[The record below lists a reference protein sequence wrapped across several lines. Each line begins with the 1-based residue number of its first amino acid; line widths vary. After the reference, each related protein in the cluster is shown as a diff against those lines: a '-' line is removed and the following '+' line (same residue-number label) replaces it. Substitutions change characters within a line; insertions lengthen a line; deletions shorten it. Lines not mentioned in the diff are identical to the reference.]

1 MSSLLQPNYPR
12 QQSAQQSQRQEKQQ
26 NRAFSLFSIAN
37 LLRYGS
43 VTVVMLSVLLTSS
56 VLIQMSAKVQLK
68 ENQAL
73 QQERSQAVAQ
83 NIETYL
89 KDFQTELKYLE
100 RVRGLTT
107 LPQPVQQDLLEGL
120 TRMDDAY
127 EAVGILNLE
136 GEVLVGVAPFNPDP
150 TQLPVE
156 LTEDLTFLPMV
167 TASKQYLSPVSISP
181 RTGNPVITIAV
192 PIKDPDDRTNGA
204 LVAQVNLQFLNFTVS
219 QARVGETGYTYVVDD
234 QQRIIAKQRSE
245 TEAYDEFV
253 LEDISNRPLLAHLE
267 GDPAEGFSIYQG
279 LRGTDVLGA
288 SSYVYSV
295 NWRVV
300 SELPIAEVR
309 SPVHHMNRVMMGVM
323 ALAMLMTGAI
333 GIMFARWLVSP
344 LKRLTLAATQI
355 SEGNLE
361 TQVNVRSRNEL
372 GLLASVFNQMAQQL
386 RQTFSALE
394 DAKATLEIR
403 VEERTAELQAAK
415 FTADEANHAKS
426 DFLASMS
433 HELRTPLNGI
443 LGYAQVLQQEEKL
456 TEEQDRGLNVIRQ
469 CGAHLLT
476 LINDILDLS
485 KIEARKMD
493 LVPTAVY
500 LPSLIQA
507 VVEMCQVRA
516 EAQGIGFYYLSDPN
530 LPKGICA
537 DEKRLRQVLI
547 NLLNNAI
554 KFTDTG
560 SVSLRIQC
568 LEVSDEKIE
577 ETSNDKVEKTDD
589 RALQRIRFEVRDTG
603 VGISDSQLEK
613 IFSPFE
619 QVGEQHRQTEGTG
632 LGLTISQQI
641 LSLMDSKIQVESKP
655 GEGSTFWF
663 DLTMPAVDEW
673 ASASTDNNSH
683 KVLGYEGP
691 TKTIL
696 VVDDRWENRSVL
708 VKLLEPLGFNMVE
721 AVNGQEGLEKA
732 LQLVPD
738 LIITDLAMPI
748 MDGYELLRQLRNST
762 KLKNVLAIVSS
773 ASVLIIDQHKSIEA
787 GGDDFLSKPVQFDEL
802 LQKLKNHLKLEWQ
815 YLDRPPATEERA
827 PTTSKQPQ
835 TLVPPPD
842 DVLDRLFDLV
852 QQGRLF
858 EIAAVADEIEALDA
872 RYQPFAEA
880 LRPLAKQF
888 QSDKIKALIQQFLSP
903 V

>member
-1 MSSLLQPNYPR
+1 MSSLSQPRYSK
-12 QQSAQQSQRQEKQQ
+12 QSPQPSFSTSAEQQ
-26 NRAFSLFSIAN
+26 NRTSFLFSIAN

-43 VTVVMLSVLLTSS
+43 VAVVMLSVLLTSS
-56 VLIQMSAKVQLK
+56 VLIQMSAKVQLQ

-73 QQERSQAVAQ
+73 QQERSHIVAQ
-83 NIETYL
+83 KIENYL
-89 KDFQTELKYLE
+89 QDFQTELNYLE

-107 LPQPVQQDLLEGL
+107 LPRPIQQNLLEGM
-120 TRMDDAY
+120 TRLDDAY
-127 EAVGILNLE
+127 EAIGIFNLE
-136 GEVLVGVAPFNPDP
+136 GEVLVGVAPFNREP
-150 TQLPVE
+150 TQLPLE

-167 TASKQYLSPVSISP
+167 TVSKKYLSPVSISP
-181 RTGNPVITIAV
+181 RTGNPIVTIAV
-192 PIKDPDDRTNGA
+192 PIKDADDRTNGA
-204 LVAQVNLQFLNFTVS
+204 LVAQVNLQFLDFTVS
-219 QARVGETGYTYVVDD
+219 QARVGETGYTYVVDN

-245 TEAYDEFV
+245 AEAYDEFT
-253 LEDISNRPLLAHLE
+253 LEDISNRSLLTHLE
-267 GDPAEGFSIYQG
+267 SDPAEGFSTYQG
-279 LRGTDVLGA
+279 LRGTEVLGA

-300 SELPIAEVR
+300 SELPLAEVR
-309 SPVHHMNRVMMGVM
+309 SPVRKMNQAMVGAM

-333 GIMFARWLVSP
+333 GILFSRWLVSP

-361 TQVNVRSRNEL
+361 AQVNVRSRNEL

-394 DAKATLEIR
+394 ESKATLETR
-403 VEERTAELQAAK
+403 VEARTAELQAAK
-415 FTADEANHAKS
+415 LTADEANHAKS
-426 DFLASMS
+426 EFLASMS

-443 LGYAQVLQQEEKL
+443 LGYAQILQQEKQL

-493 LVPTAVY
+493 LVPTPVY

-516 EAQGIGFYYLSDPN
+516 EAQGIDFYYLSDPN

-560 SVSLRIQC
+560 SVSLRIQS
-568 LEVSDEKIE
+568 LEAPE
-577 ETSNDKVEKTDD
+577 ETDD
-589 RALQRIRFEVRDTG
+589 SLLKRIRFEVRDTG

-619 QVGEQHRQTEGTG
+619 QVGEQSRQTEGTG

-641 LSLMDSKIQVESKP
+641 LSLMESQIQVESEP
-655 GEGSTFWF
+655 GTGSTFWF
-663 DLTMPAVDEW
+663 DLTLPESNDWE
-673 ASASTDNNSH
+673 SASTAANSN

-691 TKTIL
+691 EKTIL
-696 VVDDRWENRSVL
+696 VVDDRWENRSVI
-708 VKLLEPLGFNMVE
+708 VKLLEPLGFKVVE
-721 AVNGQEGLEKA
+721 AVDGQEGLEKA

-738 LIITDLAMPI
+738 LIITDLAMPV
-748 MDGYELLRQLRNST
+748 MDGYELLHQLRSST
-762 KLKNVLAIVSS
+762 KLNNVLAIVSS
-773 ASVLIIDQHKSIEA
+773 ASVLVIDQYKSIEA
-787 GGDDFLSKPVQFDEL
+787 GGNDFLSKPVQFEEL
-802 LQKLKNHLKLEWQ
+802 LQKLKKHLKLEWK
-815 YLDRPPATEERA
+815 YFT
-827 PTTSKQPQ
+827 
-835 TLVPPPD
+835 
-842 DVLDRLFDLV
+842 
-852 QQGRLF
+852 
-858 EIAAVADEIEALDA
+858 
-872 RYQPFAEA
+872 
-880 LRPLAKQF
+880 
-888 QSDKIKALIQQFLSP
+888 
-903 V
+903 